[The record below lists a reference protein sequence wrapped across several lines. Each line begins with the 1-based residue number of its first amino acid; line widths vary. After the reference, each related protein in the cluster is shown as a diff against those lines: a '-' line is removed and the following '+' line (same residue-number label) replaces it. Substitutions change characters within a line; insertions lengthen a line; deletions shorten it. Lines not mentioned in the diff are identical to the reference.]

1 MKIFMYIFTA
11 LMFIANLV
19 QASPEIATVE
29 RVKDNYVLLKTTSYI
44 GEKGD
49 NLEVYRLEGL
59 DYRKVG
65 RIEIVKELNNG
76 VAAKVVKSYN
86 GETVTAGDVLLPK
99 GYATG
104 GDSSDDEFLSGTALE
119 RLQGLEF
126 KSFSDDSFSD
136 SSPLEALSRLDC
148 PVE

>member
-1 MKIFMYIFTA
+1 
-11 LMFIANLV
+11 
-19 QASPEIATVE
+19 
-29 RVKDNYVLLKTTSYI
+29 
-44 GEKGD
+44 
-49 NLEVYRLEGL
+49 
-59 DYRKVG
+59 
-65 RIEIVKELNNG
+65 